1 MNDIVK
7 KYLKIYKERR
17 GEIEAR
23 LKEFK
28 EVSRKS
34 DEEVFA
40 ELCFCICT
48 PQTRARAADAA
59 ISIMKGESTLLNGD
73 EDRIADILRE
83 NGVRFPESKARYIV
97 AARAYLKSLK
107 SLPSDA
113 HKAREW
119 LVKNIKGLGYK
130 EASHFLRNI
139 GYEGLAILD
148 RHILRGM
155 KEVGVIKEVPKN
167 LTKRTYLELEKK
179 FIQLAN
185 DLGIR
190 PEALDLVMWADKTGE
205 VFK

>member
-7 KYLKIYKERR
+7 KYLKIYEEKR

-28 EVSRKS
+28 ETLRKS

-59 ISIMKGESTLLNGD
+59 ISMMKGESTLLNGD
-73 EDRIADILRE
+73 EDHVADILRE

-167 LTKRTYLELEKK
+167 LTKRMYLELEKK

-185 DLGIR
+185 DLGMR

>member
-59 ISIMKGESTLLNGD
+59 ISIMKRESTLLNGD

-107 SLPSDA
+107 SLPSDV

-179 FIQLAN
+179 FIQLAS
-185 DLGIR
+185 DLSMR

>member
-1 MNDIVK
+1 MNDTVSN
-7 KYLKIYKERR
+7 YLKIYEERR
-17 GEIEAR
+17 EEIEAR
-23 LKEFK
+23 LREFK
-28 EVSRKS
+28 EVLRKS

-59 ISIMKGESTLLNGD
+59 ISIMKEESTLLNGD
-73 EDRIADILRE
+73 EKYIADILRK

-97 AARAYLKSLK
+97 AARAYLRALK

-113 HKAREW
+113 YRAREW

-185 DLGIR
+185 DLGMR